1 MYVPESSNDHEFWL
15 TRIADHLKQERYGTH
30 APDYLAKAK
39 YFLSYLPS
47 ENLTVHNVQPTDIAR
62 YLNALKPRRRVSG
75 KASPSKGLRIPH
87 RAAIHMLL
95 RLVHGRWPL
104 APAARNKT
112 ERFHEVITGEYN
124 AWMRDLRGLAEST
137 RSLRC
142 VEARLFL
149 QWLGERG
156 GQEQLPFITVADLDA
171 FVQSRSPLRRQTLQG
186 VTSNFRIF
194 LRHLHS
200 SGRIPE
206 LASAVVSPRIYAF
219 EGIPSA
225 LQPDE
230 IAKVLRCTRQDRRP
244 CGLRD
249 YAILLL
255 LSTYGLRAGE
265 ITELCLHD
273 IDWTHDR
280 LRVRHS
286 KTGERSELPL
296 LRAPGEAILEYLRR
310 GRPQTGCRQIFV
322 LTKAPY
328 RAFRE
333 GTSLYSVLQRRLEV
347 AGVTPKGKKGTHA
360 FRHARATSLLKRDTP
375 LKVIADVLGHRSLR
389 STMTYL
395 KLDSEALRGVAL
407 ELPRVAP

>member
-1 MYVPESSNDHEFWL
+1 
-15 TRIADHLKQERYGTH
+15 
-30 APDYLAKAK
+30 
-39 YFLSYLPS
+39 
-47 ENLTVHNVQPTDIAR
+47 
-62 YLNALKPRRRVSG
+62 
-75 KASPSKGLRIPH
+75 
-87 RAAIHMLL
+87 
-95 RLVHGRWPL
+95 
-104 APAARNKT
+104 
-112 ERFHEVITGEYN
+112 
-124 AWMRDLRGLAEST
+124 
-137 RSLRC
+137 
-142 VEARLFL
+142 
-149 QWLGERG
+149 
-156 GQEQLPFITVADLDA
+156 
-171 FVQSRSPLRRQTLQG
+171 LRRQTLQG
-186 VTSNFRIF
+186 VTSNLRIF

-230 IAKVLRCTRQDRRP
+230 IDKVLRCTRQDRRP

-265 ITELCLHD
+265 ITELRLHD

-310 GRPQTGCRQIFV
+310 GRPQTSCRQIFV

-360 FRHARATSLLKRDTP
+360 FRHY
-375 LKVIADVLGHRSLR
+375 VLN
-389 STMTYL
+389 
-395 KLDSEALRGVAL
+395 
-407 ELPRVAP
+407 